1 MFASVPL
8 FPSFWQGKVAPSS
21 GMQPP
26 LTQRRPDGHAAP
38 ASEVVQGA
46 TQRPSTQTLP
56 PWQEAVLEQAGDGVT
71 SHTLRL
77 KSQA

>member
-1 MFASVPL
+1 MFASAPL
-8 FPSFWQGKVAPSS
+8 FPSFWQGNVAASS

-26 LTQRRPDGHAAP
+26 LTQRRPEGQLEP

-46 TQRPSTQTLP
+46 TQRPSTHTLP
-56 PWQEAVLEQAGDGVT
+56 PWQEAVLEQAGDGAT